1 MEGKSMKKLRQ
12 GGRLDSVRHARKAFT
27 LIELLVVIA
36 IIAILAAI
44 LFPVFAQAREK
55 ARQTACLS
63 NLKQIGLGMMMYAQ
77 DYDEVLPMAQSYGP
91 YNAALPSL
99 TSPYVQRVQ
108 QYGAVPSPTNIWYCP
123 SDGTARL
130 NGATARQSYAAIF
143 WTAGTDR
150 APWGTW
156 AANATGDGAYIPGKS
171 LAAFTAPADT
181 FLIAEAHQDEGI
193 LGTNYVGVKRPYIL
207 PTDNQNNAFNAQNC
221 TVTSNNRCTNLK
233 DAPHSLT
240 WNYTFADGHAKAM
253 RAEATIGKGVSGSGN
268 DATGAPCIYTRP
280 CGPWTLD
287 GND

>member
-1 MEGKSMKKLRQ
+1 MKTLRQ
-12 GGRLDSVRHARKAFT
+12 WSHPRSPRRESHAFT

-63 NLKQIGLGMMMYAQ
+63 NMKQIGLGMMMYAQ

-99 TSPYVQRVQ
+99 TSSYVTRVQ

-123 SDGTARL
+123 SDGVARL
-130 NGATARQSYAAIF
+130 NGATAKQSYAALF

-156 AANATGDGAYIPGKS
+156 VAAGTGAFIPGKS
-171 LAAFTAPADT
+171 LAAFQAPADT

-193 LGTNYVGVKRPYIL
+193 LGTNYVGVKRPYITAAE
-207 PTDNQNNAFNAQNC
+207 PSTAAYNAQNC
-221 TVTSNNRCTNLK
+221 TVTSGNRCASLK

-253 RAEATIGKGVSGSGN
+253 RPEATVGKGVGGAGK
-268 DATGAPCIYTRP
+268 DADGQNCHYTRP

>member
-1 MEGKSMKKLRQ
+1 MMSPKMAA
-12 GGRLDSVRHARKAFT
+12 VRPAPRPVRYRGFT

-63 NLKQIGLGMMMYAQ
+63 NQKQIGLGLMMYAQ
-77 DYDEVLPMAQSYGP
+77 DYDEVLPMAQSYGG
-91 YNAALPSL
+91 YNAAIPSL
-99 TSPYVQRVQ
+99 TSPYVQKVQ
-108 QYGAVPSPTNIWYCP
+108 QYGPTPSPTNIWNCP
-123 SDGTARL
+123 SDAVARVGGVS
-130 NGATARQSYAAIF
+130 NKQSYAAIF

-156 AANATGDGAYIPGKS
+156 TGPADSAYIPGKS
-171 LAAFTAPADT
+171 LAAFSAPADT

-193 LGTNYVGVKRPYIL
+193 LGTNYVGVKRPYITAAE
-207 PTDNQNNAFNAQNC
+207 PSTAAYNAQNC
-221 TVTSNNRCTNLK
+221 TVTSGNRCASLK

-240 WNYTFADGHAKAM
+240 WNYVFADGHAKAL
-253 RAEATIGKGVSGSGN
+253 RAEATVGKGVGGSGK
-268 DATGAPCIYTRP
+268 DADGQTCVYTRP